1 MLRKGEN
8 AALDGGRVRVA
19 VTAAGRAIDVSAVLL
34 GDDRR
39 VRSDD
44 DLVFFN
50 HPVQDGVV
58 LEGGEVVIDLAAVPD
73 DVATIALV
81 ASVDGA
87 GTLDGVAVRAEVR
100 GGPAFEAPAMAA
112 GETVVVVV
120 EVYRR
125 AGAWKVRAVGQG
137 WASGLA
143 GLATDFGVDV
153 ADDRPAEVE
162 LPVVEPPA
170 GDLGRRISL
179 RKEAVRVSLE
189 KEGIGGVRARV
200 AVVLDASGSM
210 YFLYEEG
217 VVAEIVER
225 MAAIALQVDDD
236 GALDA
241 WIFADES
248 ARLPPLRVAEIEA
261 WTRAHVH
268 MDEVVTADG
277 KRVDVG
283 GGNNEPRVI
292 EDILGH
298 YDARPGEPVLVLFFS
313 DGGVADDAEISDLL
327 RKASNRPIFWQFIG
341 LGDSWYGIL
350 EELDTLDGRLVD
362 NAGFFAVDDIT
373 HISDTELYQRILSEF
388 PTWLRTAR
396 AHGIPLGSN

>member
-19 VTAAGRAIDVSAVLL
+19 VTAAGTPIDVSAVLL

-50 HPVQDGVV
+50 HPAQDGVR
-58 LEGGEVVIDLAAVPD
+58 LEGAEVVIDLDGMPA
-73 DVATIALV
+73 DVSTIALA
-81 ASVDGA
+81 ASVDGP
-87 GTLDGVAVRAEVR
+87 GTFDGVPLRADVH
-100 GGPAFEAPAMAA
+100 GGPWFEAPAMSA
-112 GETVVVVV
+112 GETVAVVV

-153 ADDRPAEVE
+153 TDERPPEV
-162 LPVVEPPA
+162 
-170 GDLGRRISL
+170 DLRKRISL
-179 RKEAVRVSLE
+179 RKETVRVSLE
-189 KEGIGGVRARV
+189 KKGIGGLRARV

-210 YFLYEEG
+210 RRLFKEG

-241 WIFADES
+241 WIFATEF

-261 WTRAHVH
+261 WTHDNVRMHEAVA
-268 MDEVVTADG
+268 ADG
-277 KRVDVG
+277 SRVSLG
-283 GGNNEPRVI
+283 GRNNEPQVI
-292 EDILGH
+292 EDILAF
-298 YDARPGEPVLVLFFS
+298 YEARQGEPALVLFFS
-313 DGGVADDAEISDLL
+313 DGGVAKNAQIARLL
-327 RKASNRPIFWQFIG
+327 REASNRPVFWQFIG
-341 LGDSWYGIL
+341 LGHGRYGIL
-350 EELDTLDGRLVD
+350 EKLDTLDGRLID
-362 NAGFFAVDDIT
+362 NAGFFAVDDIANIT
-373 HISDTELYQRILSEF
+373 DTELYQRIFSEF
-388 PTWLRTAR
+388 PTWLKSAK
-396 AHGIPLGSN
+396 AHGLPLGSN

>member
-19 VTAAGRAIDVSAVLL
+19 VTAAGTPIDVSAVLL

-50 HPVQDGVV
+50 HPAQDGVR
-58 LEGGEVVIDLAAVPD
+58 LEGAEVVIDLDGMPA
-73 DVATIALV
+73 DVSTIALA
-81 ASVDGA
+81 ASVDGP
-87 GTLDGVAVRAEVR
+87 GTFDGVPLRADVH
-100 GGPAFEAPAMAA
+100 GGPWFEAPAMSA
-112 GETVVVVV
+112 GETVAVVV

-153 ADDRPAEVE
+153 TDERPPEV
-162 LPVVEPPA
+162 
-170 GDLGRRISL
+170 DLRKRISL
-179 RKEAVRVSLE
+179 RKETVRVSLE
-189 KEGIGGVRARV
+189 KKGIGGLRARV

-210 YFLYEEG
+210 RRLFKEG

-241 WIFADES
+241 WIFATEF

-261 WTRAHVH
+261 WTHDNVRMHEAVA
-268 MDEVVTADG
+268 ADG
-277 KRVDVG
+277 SRVSLG
-283 GGNNEPRVI
+283 GRNNEPQVI
-292 EDILGH
+292 EDILAF
-298 YDARPGEPVLVLFFS
+298 YEARQGEPALVLFFS
-313 DGGVADDAEISDLL
+313 DGGVAKNAQIARLL
-327 RKASNRPIFWQFIG
+327 REASNRPVFWQFIG
-341 LGDSWYGIL
+341 LGHGRYGIL
-350 EELDTLDGRLVD
+350 EKLDTLDGRLID
-362 NAGFFAVDDIT
+362 NAGFFAVDDIANIT
-373 HISDTELYQRILSEF
+373 DTELYQRIFSEF
-388 PTWLRTAR
+388 PSWLKSAK
-396 AHGIPLGSN
+396 AHGLPLGSN

>member
-19 VTAAGRAIDVSAVLL
+19 VTAAGTPIDVSAVLL

-50 HPVQDGVV
+50 HPAQDGVR
-58 LEGGEVVIDLAAVPD
+58 LEGAEVVIDLDGMPA
-73 DVATIALV
+73 DVSTIALV
-81 ASVDGA
+81 ASVDGL
-87 GTLDGVAVRAEVR
+87 GTFDGVPLRADVR
-100 GGPAFEAPAMAA
+100 GGPWFEAPAMSA
-112 GETVVVVV
+112 GETVAVVV

-153 ADDRPAEVE
+153 TDERPPEV
-162 LPVVEPPA
+162 
-170 GDLGRRISL
+170 DLRKRISL
-179 RKEAVRVSLE
+179 RKETVRVSLE
-189 KEGIGGVRARV
+189 KKGIGGLRARV

-210 YFLYEEG
+210 RRLFKEG

-241 WIFADES
+241 WIFALEF

-261 WTRAHVH
+261 WTHDNVRMHEAVA
-268 MDEVVTADG
+268 ADG
-277 KRVDVG
+277 SRVSLG
-283 GGNNEPRVI
+283 GRNNEPQVI
-292 EDILGH
+292 EDILAF
-298 YDARPGEPVLVLFFS
+298 YEARQGEPALVLFFS
-313 DGGVADDAEISDLL
+313 DGGVAKNAQIARLL
-327 RKASNRPIFWQFIG
+327 REASNRPVFWQFIG
-341 LGDSWYGIL
+341 LGHGRYGIL
-350 EELDTLDGRLVD
+350 EKLDTLDGRLID
-362 NAGFFAVDDIT
+362 NAGFFAVDDIANIT
-373 HISDTELYQRILSEF
+373 DAELYQRIFSEF
-388 PTWLRTAR
+388 PTWLKSAK

>member
-19 VTAAGRAIDVSAVLL
+19 VTAAGTPIDVSAVLL

-50 HPVQDGVV
+50 HPAQDGVR
-58 LEGGEVVIDLAAVPD
+58 LEGAEVVIDLDGMPAAVST
-73 DVATIALV
+73 VALV
-81 ASVDGA
+81 ASVDGP
-87 GTLDGVAVRAEVR
+87 GTFDGVPLRADVH
-100 GGPAFEAPAMAA
+100 GGPWFEAPAMSA
-112 GETVVVVV
+112 GETVAVVV

-153 ADDRPAEVE
+153 TDERPPEV
-162 LPVVEPPA
+162 
-170 GDLGRRISL
+170 DLRKRISL
-179 RKEAVRVSLE
+179 RKETVRVSLE
-189 KEGIGGVRARV
+189 KKGIGGLRARV

-210 YFLYEEG
+210 RRLFKEG

-241 WIFADES
+241 WIFATEF

-261 WTRAHVH
+261 WTHDNVRMHEAVA
-268 MDEVVTADG
+268 ADG
-277 KRVDVG
+277 SRVGLG
-283 GGNNEPRVI
+283 GRNNEPQVI
-292 EDILGH
+292 EDILAF
-298 YDARPGEPVLVLFFS
+298 YAARQGEPALVLFFS
-313 DGGVADDAEISDLL
+313 DGGVAKNAQIARLL
-327 RKASNRPIFWQFIG
+327 REASNRPVFWQFIG
-341 LGDSWYGIL
+341 LGYGRYGIL
-350 EELDTLDGRLVD
+350 EKLDTLDGRLID
-362 NAGFFAVDDIT
+362 NAGFFAVDDIANIT
-373 HISDTELYQRILSEF
+373 DTELYQRIFSEF
-388 PTWLRTAR
+388 PTWLKSAK

>member
-8 AALDGGRVRVA
+8 AALDGGRVKVA
-19 VTAAGRAIDVSAVLL
+19 VTAAGTSIDVSAVLL

-50 HPVQDGVV
+50 HPAQDGVR
-58 LEGGEVVIDLAAVPD
+58 LQGAEVVIDLDGMPA
-73 DVATIALV
+73 DVSTIALA
-81 ASVDGA
+81 ASVDGP
-87 GTLDGVAVRAEVR
+87 GTFDGVPLRADVH
-100 GGPAFEAPAMAA
+100 GGPWFEAPAMSA
-112 GETVVVVV
+112 GETVAVVV

-153 ADDRPAEVE
+153 TDERPPEV
-162 LPVVEPPA
+162 
-170 GDLGRRISL
+170 DLRKRISL
-179 RKEAVRVSLE
+179 RKETVRVSLE
-189 KEGIGGVRARV
+189 KKGIGGLRARV

-210 YFLYEEG
+210 RRLFKEG

-241 WIFADES
+241 WIFATEF

-261 WTRAHVH
+261 WTHDNVRMHEAVA
-268 MDEVVTADG
+268 ADG
-277 KRVDVG
+277 SRVSLG
-283 GGNNEPRVI
+283 GRNNEPQVI
-292 EDILGH
+292 EDILAF
-298 YDARPGEPVLVLFFS
+298 YEARQGEPALVLFFS
-313 DGGVADDAEISDLL
+313 DGGVAKNAQIARLL
-327 RKASNRPIFWQFIG
+327 REASNRPVFWQFIG
-341 LGDSWYGIL
+341 LGHGRYGIL
-350 EELDTLDGRLVD
+350 EKLDTLDGRLID
-362 NAGFFAVDDIT
+362 NAGFFAVDDIANIT
-373 HISDTELYQRILSEF
+373 DTELYQRIFSEF
-388 PTWLRTAR
+388 PTWLKSAK
-396 AHGIPLGSN
+396 AHGLPLGSN